1 MNSKLI
7 LSIAIF
13 LFSFF
18 NMSRAQVNQVK
29 NIQLQLE
36 GMVLDTFTLEIRG
49 SEVYIN
55 GRIADSSHVKY
66 LLVKKDIATGNKII
80 SEHGIEYQAEMKSA
94 PVQIVEPPY
103 KGSPWL
109 GLVTVQDGK
118 GIKVVEV
125 VKNGPASKT
134 RILPGDYISTIDELK
149 INNLDQLSD
158 LVNAKSP
165 GEKIEIKLIRDETV
179 KIVPVIIG
187 DKNSGEIKRS
197 YSKVDQPQMN
207 GGRQIGMQL
216 KLTQDSKY
224 WKVVSITSGSRAQ
237 SAGLNVNDIILEMNG
252 VVLKPGTDLAEL
264 MSEIGAGTEILLK
277 VKRAGKVLNI
287 KMP

>member
-80 SEHGIEYQAEMKSA
+80 SEHGIEYQA
-94 PVQIVEPPY
+94 
-103 KGSPWL
+103 
-109 GLVTVQDGK
+109 
-118 GIKVVEV
+118 
-125 VKNGPASKT
+125 
-134 RILPGDYISTIDELK
+134 
-149 INNLDQLSD
+149 
-158 LVNAKSP
+158 
-165 GEKIEIKLIRDETV
+165 
-179 KIVPVIIG
+179 
-187 DKNSGEIKRS
+187 
-197 YSKVDQPQMN
+197 
-207 GGRQIGMQL
+207 
-216 KLTQDSKY
+216 
-224 WKVVSITSGSRAQ
+224 
-237 SAGLNVNDIILEMNG
+237 
-252 VVLKPGTDLAEL
+252 
-264 MSEIGAGTEILLK
+264 
-277 VKRAGKVLNI
+277 
-287 KMP
+287 